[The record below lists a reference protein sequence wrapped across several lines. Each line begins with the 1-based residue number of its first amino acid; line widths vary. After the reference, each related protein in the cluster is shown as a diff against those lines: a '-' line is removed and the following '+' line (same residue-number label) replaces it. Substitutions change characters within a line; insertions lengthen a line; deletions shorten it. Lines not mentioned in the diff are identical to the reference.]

1 MIICGLGRLLM
12 NIFYKNNF
20 ETFDFMAPIL
30 MLIFPFIDS
39 MFFYSIQ
46 KFMKNKYYS
55 PFFILFLVGCI
66 HSLISIILLVSF
78 YRPDVEIKQD
88 FSDLLTT
95 GIKIDKLYILL
106 LFIFSI
112 LFAFEFF
119 AKVIT
124 INSFTIFHYIL
135 LVNLGELI
143 SSIFDLIS
151 NFDILYMINI
161 LITFP
166 IEIFECLVFIEIIE
180 LNFCGLNLNL
190 KKSIIRRSVI
200 EVNTIYN
207 IDEEENE
214 EEDNL
219 NEIISTE
226 LEDNNS
232 GTDSVY

>member
-1 MIICGLGRLLM
+1 M
-12 NIFYKNNF
+12 
-20 ETFDFMAPIL
+20 
-30 MLIFPFIDS
+30 
-39 MFFYSIQ
+39 
-46 KFMKNKYYS
+46 
-55 PFFILFLVGCI
+55 FLVGCI
-66 HSLISIILLVSF
+66 HSLISIILLISF
-78 YRPDVEIKQD
+78 YRPDAEIKQD

-95 GIKIDKLYILL
+95 GIKIDKLFILL
-106 LFIFSI
+106 LIIFSI

-166 IEIFECLVFIEIIE
+166 IEIFECLVFIETIE

-200 EVNTIYN
+200 EVNTLYN

-226 LEDNNS
+226 LEDNN
-232 GTDSVY
+232 GETDSVY